1 MGEYTPAQCAPSRT
15 LEFWFSRQC
24 ATNATPMARAYGCR
38 QACPRVWRV
47 ARSAVVT
54 GSSSGI
60 GRAIALRL
68 AADGFWVLLADV
80 RRDPLTGGEPTDDLI
95 RGRGGACEFARADV
109 SSRQDCEQLV
119 AQAVASTGQ
128 LDVVVN
134 NAALAGRHSKP
145 LLTTEDQDFD
155 AIMAVNIRGPFMLCR
170 ASVRQMLTQ
179 PARRDARGRIVNIT
193 SQHGMVGAP
202 GHAAY
207 AISKAALV
215 QLTRQIAVEYGRDG
229 IICNSVAPGKIVTGT
244 PGDLSQNERSA
255 EYVRS
260 RTPFARFG
268 EPRDVASAVS
278 FLASDDA
285 SYISGATLMV
295 DGGWM
300 AY

>member
-1 MGEYTPAQCAPSRT
+1 
-15 LEFWFSRQC
+15 
-24 ATNATPMARAYGCR
+24 
-38 QACPRVWRV
+38 V

-95 RGRGGACEFARADV
+95 RGSGGACEFA
-109 SSRQDCEQLV
+109 
-119 AQAVASTGQ
+119 QAAATAGQ

-145 LLTTEDQDFD
+145 VLDTEDQDFD

-170 ASVRQMLTQ
+170 AAVRQMLTQ
-179 PARRDARGRIVNIT
+179 PARGDARGRIVNIT

-207 AISKAALV
+207 AVSKAALV

-255 EYVRS
+255 AYVRS

-268 EPRDVASAVS
+268 EPRDVAAAVS

-285 SYISGATLMV
+285 SYVSGATLMV

>member
-1 MGEYTPAQCAPSRT
+1 
-15 LEFWFSRQC
+15 
-24 ATNATPMARAYGCR
+24 
-38 QACPRVWRV
+38 V

-60 GRAIALRL
+60 GRAIARRL

-95 RGRGGACEFARADV
+95 RASGGACEFARRDV
-109 SSRQDCEQLV
+109 SSRPDCDQLV
-119 AQAVASTGQ
+119 ARAVAAAGQ

-134 NAALAGRHSKP
+134 NAALAARHSKP
-145 LLTTEDQDFD
+145 VLDTEDQDFD

-170 ASVRQMLTQ
+170 AAVRQMLTQ
-179 PARRDARGRIVNIT
+179 PARGDARGRIVNIT

-207 AISKAALV
+207 AVSKAALV
-215 QLTRQIAVEYGRDG
+215 QLTRQIAVEHGRDG
-229 IICNSVAPGKIVTGT
+229 IICNSVAPGKVVTGT
-244 PGDLSQNERSA
+244 PGDLSKDEKSA

-268 EPRDVASAVS
+268 EPRDVAAAVS